1 MKFSVKETADLFLF
15 NKEILIGKLE
25 NIFCEVMPVIV
36 FYRKIIYWIKMNL
49 LINDSVILNCD
60 SFSFLWLHS

>member
-1 MKFSVKETADLFLF
+1 MKVSVKETADLFLF

-36 FYRKIIYWIKMNL
+36 FFRKIIYWIKMNL
-49 LINDSVILNCD
+49 LINDSVILNWD